1 MAYLEKQLE
10 IDSCPHCG
18 RANPTLQR
26 WGEPFSTE
34 TNTSNNRRFW
44 GIYVCRSC
52 GGVVSAYARNTNDRV
67 MTHGVARIYPS
78 VTVIDESIPEKP
90 RELLRQA
97 QNTLHAP
104 AGSIMLSA
112 SAIDAMLKEKGCTVG
127 SLYDRIDKAAAD
139 GLITADMATWAHQIR
154 LEANDQR
161 HADEG
166 ASLPTT
172 EDAELT
178 FDFAVSFAEYLF
190 VLPSRVTRGITASV
204 PE

>member
-1 MAYLEKQLE
+1 MAKLENQLE

-18 RANPTLQR
+18 RANPTLQNH
-26 WGEPFSTE
+26 GDPFVTT
-34 TNTSNNRRFW
+34 TNARDNNRFW

-52 GGVVSAYARNTNDRV
+52 GGVVSASALKISDFPTSSSV
-67 MTHGVARIYPS
+67 KEIYPS
-78 VTVIDESIPEKP
+78 VAVIDESIPEKP
-90 RELLRQA
+90 REYLRQG

-104 AGSIMLSA
+104 AAAIMVCA
-112 SAIDAMLKEKGCTVG
+112 SAVDAMLKEKGYTDG
-127 SLYDRIDKAAAD
+127 SLYERIDKAVAD
-139 GLITADMATWAHQIR
+139 GLITEDMATWAHQIR
-154 LEANDQR
+154 LDANDQR

-166 ASLPTT
+166 ASLPD
-172 EDAELT
+172 EERAKLI